1 MKKMKPFTKE
11 WWHYNLIAVGLMV
24 AIIAGWELLRLLAW
38 GLYFATR

>member
-11 WWHYNLIAVGLMV
+11 WWKWNLIAAGFIT
-24 AIIAGWELLRLLAW
+24 ATIAGWELLRLLVW